1 MWKFANF
8 GELRSE
14 LYYFFGLLCLLSWLA
29 FNLWIL
35 RDYFF
40 PWWFSPLY
48 TESGLPKH
56 KLEMKKR
63 KILLEK
69 RVIDDVKILPDS
81 HTIFLHDSSSE
92 NQNISV
98 GGHNNSNSN
107 IILKKNDVL
116 NSDKIYYCNTNKE
129 LQNNIKNSVIIEM

>member
-1 MWKFANF
+1 MTSKTFTNKKIFKVWKFANF

-56 KLEMKKR
+56 KLEMKK
-63 KILLEK
+63 KEILLEK
-69 RVIDDVKILPDS
+69 RVIDDVKILPNS
-81 HTIFLHDSSSE
+81 HTIFLHDSLIE
-92 NQNISV
+92 NYD
-98 GGHNNSNSN
+98 NS
-107 IILKKNDVL
+107 I
-116 NSDKIYYCNTNKE
+116 NKE
-129 LQNNIKNSVIIEM
+129 HSNKNTVIKMNDIITDEEIY